1 MKTEEINKRIEWINA
16 RTPLNDLQKEYV
28 SLIVSES
35 IKDKTKELQEQL
47 AEVTRM
53 RNHLEECVNMRIEQ
67 LAAKEKEW
75 ISVEDKLPNINDC
88 IWQLRDLGERK
99 LVNECIWDNS
109 ELKCYKMN
117 NMTHW
122 MICNKPNYLT
132 PQIKR

>member
-75 ISVEDKLPNINDC
+75 ISVEDDLKPDFYVKVLMEVSSDDTNYYDIGSYTRDGWHSHLRKLPNVIKWKYIN
-88 IWQLRDLGERK
+88 
-99 LVNECIWDNS
+99 
-109 ELKCYKMN
+109 
-117 NMTHW
+117 
-122 MICNKPNYLT
+122 
-132 PQIKR
+132 